1 MLYAIAHFLR
11 DKIPWVW
18 DVVNN
23 LNSILFSIR
32 YEKKLKNFEFK
43 IPHDG
48 YKITP
53 IHELATD
60 KLVDFFSQQPED
72 AYTFFRPHGF
82 DPKSIKRLKKNKAF
96 LAYVLIEES
105 SGHIVGYFFNRS
117 FFHGK
122 GFRGRMVDINYR
134 GRGIGTMMNCLLN
147 EVGFGIG
154 LRLFETVNKNN
165 VASYRSAISAS
176 NVKVIEEMADGD
188 LYLEIL
194 KD

>member
-1 MLYAIAHFLR
+1 M
-11 DKIPWVW
+11 PWAWNLV
-18 DVVNN
+18 DQ
-23 LNSILFSIR
+23 LNSVLFSLR
-32 YEKKLKNFEFK
+32 YGHKLKKFRFK
-43 IPHDG
+43 TPHKNYQIIPICNIPTDALVKFFAHQPNEA
-48 YKITP
+48 YK
-53 IHELATD
+53 
-60 KLVDFFSQQPED
+60 
-72 AYTFFRPHGF
+72 FFRPHGF
-82 DPKSIKRLKKNKAF
+82 DPKSIQRLKENKAF

-134 GRGIGTMMNCLLN
+134 GRGIG
-147 EVGFGIG
+147 

-165 VASYRSAISAS
+165 EASYKSAISAS
-176 NVKVIEEMADGD
+176 KVKVIDKMANGD